1 MSIQRLTLTCLLT
14 ALPTFAVAGEGQ
26 TPCPIVPCPKQY
38 HDSGVTATFEAPDA
52 AALVIGANA
61 TEPERYAAEY
71 LQSQIQ
77 RRFQRT
83 LPIHAE
89 TDVPTT
95 ASQVFLL
102 GQIETSA
109 RLAALCGQ
117 HKIDL
122 SCESPGHDRFVIRC
136 LDDGARQVILI
147 GGSNPRGVVYGQN
160 AFFDLL
166 RREGDRVV
174 FPLVSVRDWPSI
186 AWRGRPHSVLQQH
199 LVPGALDAYLRSRIN
214 FTDVR
219 DDPDVKPTI
228 IFPARKASM
237 GFPAGRPLDEPLVGR
252 MIHESHRR
260 GLFVYGTVSCG
271 VKKEQ
276 VDDVIKTFN
285 ELIALGVDGL
295 WISFDDVGAGDS
307 APEVIRRVLKLGA
320 EHEMTGRKI
329 AITPPLKEYQT
340 IDMEFNHKAASEWGL
355 ADAQWMFTRVPCADD
370 AATARRIGIQ
380 GLPGWWHNL
389 VNFRG
394 GFLHNGGVACS
405 LRADGKPGYL
415 NMQPLTLGWH
425 HPQYDQ
431 IRDAA
436 SHTRCALLWGIVG
449 GWPEEYQVGALG
461 LWAWDP
467 ARHDWQRT
475 REAVYRLVYGPSM
488 VETAASLDDR
498 LSALKDLFELPPWRF
513 WPNKGWPCRL
523 RNVEDRAR
531 AMVLL
536 DELERLLAVLRRNA
550 PDETAIDPARLE
562 SVYLE
567 PIEATLAYARK
578 TALLEYPEYSFP
590 DFERMMMRLIDAGEV
605 DEAQQLLDEGRDR
618 FQPQLARIEKTL
630 AELKGID
637 EYVAFWND
645 QLAGMDQ
652 WKERA
657 ARRRVDMEK
666 RFQEV
671 IHGDVASLF
680 PYMEQI
686 TGDELDTLFAPLAE
700 PPAGK
705 TLGELHAAHWLE
717 RPCHFSGAFCAG
729 PFSWKGQPLVA
740 IAYPRGVPSE
750 IGDAAKVYAEMAV
763 PEFAGRLMLDAF
775 VNDTRLENRYPK
787 YRYMQLW
794 INDRLV
800 WEEDI
805 APTRQGREWISLDA
819 TELAKPGTTLKLRFQ
834 VVDKR
839 GVSDHLTVTF
849 LGPVRLRAA
858 DETSSGGK

>member
-1 MSIQRLTLTCLLT
+1 MSIKRLTLICLAIAFPIL
-14 ALPTFAVAGEGQ
+14 AVAGEGRA
-26 TPCPIVPCPKQY
+26 PCPIVPCPKQY
-38 HDSGVTATFEAPDA
+38 DDSGVTAALGAPDA
-52 AALVIGANA
+52 AAIVIGTKA

-71 LQSQIQ
+71 LQTQIQ
-77 RRFQRT
+77 RRFRRT

-89 TDVPTT
+89 TDVP
-95 ASQVFLL
+95 AGVSQLLLL
-102 GQIETSA
+102 GQIETNA
-109 RLAALCGQ
+109 RLAALCRQ
-117 HKIDL
+117 HQIDL
-122 SCESPGHDRFVIRC
+122 NCESPGHDGFVIRC
-136 LDDGARQVILI
+136 LEDGPRQVILI
-147 GGSNPRGVVYGQN
+147 GGSGPRGVIYGQN
-160 AFFDLL
+160 AWFDLL
-166 RREGDRVV
+166 GQEGDRVV

-219 DDPDVKPTI
+219 DDPEVEPTI
-228 IFPARKASM
+228 VFPARKASM
-237 GFPAGRPLDEPLVGR
+237 GFPAGKPLDETLIRR

-276 VDDVIKTFN
+276 VDEVIETFE

-307 APEVIRRVLKLGA
+307 APEVIRRVLTLGA

-329 AITPPLKEYQT
+329 AITPPLEEYKT
-340 IDMEFNHKAASEWGL
+340 IDREFNHKAAVEWGL
-355 ADAQWMFTRVPCADD
+355 ADAQWMFTRVPCAAD

-389 VNFRG
+389 VNLRG
-394 GFLHNGGVACS
+394 GFLHNGGVACP

-415 NMQPLTLGWH
+415 NMQPLVMGWH
-425 HPQYDQ
+425 SPQYDQ

-436 SHTRCALLWGIVG
+436 DNTTCALLWGVVG

-488 VETAASLDDR
+488 VGTAVSFDDR

-523 RNVEDRAR
+523 KDVNSRAQ
-531 AMVLL
+531 AIALL
-536 DELERLLAVLRRNA
+536 DQLEQTLGALRDKA
-550 PDETAIDPARLE
+550 PGETAIDPARLE

-578 TALLEYPEYSFP
+578 MATLEYPEYSFP
-590 DFERMMMRLIDAGEV
+590 DFERTIMRRIDAEKL
-605 DEAQQLLDEGRDR
+605 DEAERLLEASRGRIE
-618 FQPQLARIEKTL
+618 PQLARIEQAL
-630 AELKGID
+630 AGLKGID

-645 QLAGMDQ
+645 QLGGMDQ
-652 WKERA
+652 WKQRA
-657 ARRRVDMEK
+657 ARRRVDMKK
-666 RFQEV
+666 RFERL
-671 IHGDVASLF
+671 IHGDAASLF
-680 PYMEQI
+680 PYKKQVS
-686 TGDELDTLFAPLAE
+686 GDQLDALFAPLAK
-700 PPAGK
+700 PPAGEP
-705 TLGELHAAHWLE
+705 LAELRAADWLE
-717 RPCHFSGAFCAG
+717 RPCSFSGAFCAG
-729 PFSWKGQPLVA
+729 PFPWKGQSLIA
-740 IAYPRGVPSE
+740 LAYPRGVPSK
-750 IGDAAKVYAEMAV
+750 IGDVAEVYAEVVV
-763 PEFAGRLMLDAF
+763 PEYSGRLVLDAF

-794 INDRLV
+794 IDDCLV

-805 APTRQGREWISLDA
+805 APPRQGKEWVSLDP
-819 TELAKPGTTLKLRFQ
+819 TELATPDTTLEIRFR

-839 GVSDHLTVTF
+839 GVGDHLTVTF

-858 DETSSGGK
+858 TVSESDGK

>member
-1 MSIQRLTLTCLLT
+1 VSIQRLTLACLLT
-14 ALPTFAVAGEGQ
+14 ALPTFIVAGEEP

-38 HDSGVTATFEAPDA
+38 HDSGVTATLQAPDA
-52 AALVIGANA
+52 AAIVIGAKA

-71 LQSQIQ
+71 LQTQIR
-77 RRFQRT
+77 RRFKRT

-89 TDVPTT
+89 TDVP
-95 ASQVFLL
+95 AGVSQVFLL

-109 RLAALCGQ
+109 HLGALCGQ

-122 SCESPGHDRFVIRC
+122 SCESPGHDGFVIRC

-147 GGSNPRGVVYGQN
+147 GGSNPRGVIYGQN

-166 RREGDRVV
+166 CREGDRVV

-186 AWRGRPHSVLQQH
+186 AWRGRPHSVLKQH

-237 GFPAGRPLDEPLVGR
+237 GFPAGRPLDEPLVRR

-271 VKKEQ
+271 VRKEQ

-320 EHEMTGRKI
+320 EHNMTGRKI
-329 AITPPLKEYQT
+329 AITPPPKEYQT
-340 IDMEFNHKAASEWGL
+340 IDMEFNHEAATEWGL

-370 AATARRIGIQ
+370 AATARRIGIK

-415 NMQPLTLGWH
+415 NMQPLTMGWH
-425 HPQYDQ
+425 HPEYDE

-498 LSALKDLFELPPWRF
+498 LSALKDLFELPPWHFR
-513 WPNKGWPCRL
+513 PNKGWPCRL

-531 AMVLL
+531 AIVLL
-536 DELERLLAVLRRNA
+536 NELERLLAVLRRTA

-567 PIEATLAYARK
+567 PIEATLAYARQMA
-578 TALLEYPEYSFP
+578 TLEYPEYSFP
-590 DFERMMMRLIDAGEV
+590 DFERTMMRLIDSGAV
-605 DEAQQLLDEGRDR
+605 DEAERLLDESRER
-618 FQPQLARIEKTL
+618 LKPQLARIKETL

-637 EYVAFWND
+637 EYVAFWRD
-645 QLAGMDQ
+645 QLAGMDR
-652 WKERA
+652 WKQQA
-657 ARRRVDMEK
+657 ARRRVDMER
-666 RFQEV
+666 RFQEL
-671 IHGDVASLF
+671 IHGDVTSLF
-680 PYMEQI
+680 PYKEPV
-686 TGDELDTLFAPLAE
+686 TGDELDALFAPLAK

-705 TLGELHAAHWLE
+705 TLAELRAADWLE

-729 PFSWKGQPLVA
+729 PFLWEGQPLVA
-740 IAYPRGVPSE
+740 IAYPRHVPSE
-750 IGDAAKVYAEMAV
+750 IGDAAEVCAEVAV
-763 PEFAGRLMLDAF
+763 PEFPGRLILDAF

-794 INDRLV
+794 ASDRLV

-805 APTRQGREWISLDA
+805 APTREGREWVSLDV
-819 TELAKPGTTLKLRFQ
+819 TGLARPGTTLKLRFQ

-839 GVSDHLTVTF
+839 GVGDHLTVTF

-858 DETSSGGK
+858 TGSESDGK